1 MGVIENRQD
10 AEVDMKSVLKK
21 YLEQYTRK
29 RKRKEI
35 LQKRLHKFKE
45 EMLGTK
51 AVNYSLV
58 PKSQTN
64 NISNEPVDFYIHCEE
79 IEERI
84 NKERKAAA
92 SAMIKIIDILSF
104 LPPDSQEKN
113 ILECKYLDD
122 YSWPQIVEE
131 LAMSKSRCIDY
142 WNAGLDELLEFK
154 KVQSILDEYRIA
166 EEVIVNIKGKMD

>member
-1 MGVIENRQD
+1 MTTKEEDMGVIENRQD

-64 NISNEPVDFYIHCEE
+64 NISNEPVDFYIH
-79 IEERI
+79 
-84 NKERKAAA
+84 
-92 SAMIKIIDILSF
+92 
-104 LPPDSQEKN
+104 
-113 ILECKYLDD
+113 
-122 YSWPQIVEE
+122 
-131 LAMSKSRCIDY
+131 
-142 WNAGLDELLEFK
+142 
-154 KVQSILDEYRIA
+154 
-166 EEVIVNIKGKMD
+166 